1 MQVGVPEELC
11 GSWAIGK
18 KGLCFACGC
27 GKRGATPFQKCLM
40 QIWSTISCHFLAW
53 WLWCFRHVSW
63 KCQEDR
69 NKARIELQGIIQ
81 HHFPGAHTL
90 GRWCLDAVRVFTS
103 KKVMKQTC
111 RGWLLYS
118 SQCVLPRPSRT
129 SQIWKIV
136 FFSKCWRTRFF
147 VQNLSCFPWVYLFV
161 AILEAVSNLPQIQL
175 PIVFVC
181 ICDHWDRD
189 ANQSADDQPL
199 KIPLDRSSPCIFNE
213 FLDWMV
219 TCRSPCPSV
228 VPVTLETLHFA
239 SFLTRHSWPHF
250 DLSWHLTHWVELPR
264 RSSECEAGNGPW
276 RAKQEQEFSVYQ
288 THSEGALICISASV

>member
-18 KGLCFACGC
+18 NGVCFACGC

-53 WLWCFRHVSW
+53 WLWILWCFRHVSW

-90 GRWCLDAVRVFTS
+90 GRWCLDAVRLLTS

-118 SQCVLPRPSRT
+118 SQIVLPRPSRT
-129 SQIWKIV
+129 QQIWKIV
-136 FFSKCWRTRFF
+136 FFQKLVFLDPGRFF
-147 VQNLSCFPWVYLFV
+147 LNVFWQRCVSSKQNLYFNHDMGVEEPGSLFKTLVFFLGLPFCCDSWSC
-161 AILEAVSNLPQIQL
+161 I
-175 PIVFVC
+175 
-181 ICDHWDRD
+181 
-189 ANQSADDQPL
+189 
-199 KIPLDRSSPCIFNE
+199 
-213 FLDWMV
+213 
-219 TCRSPCPSV
+219 
-228 VPVTLETLHFA
+228 
-239 SFLTRHSWPHF
+239 
-250 DLSWHLTHWVELPR
+250 
-264 RSSECEAGNGPW
+264 
-276 RAKQEQEFSVYQ
+276 
-288 THSEGALICISASV
+288 

>member
-1 MQVGVPEELC
+1 VCSFRESETCTRNISHAPKRASSRHGEVVANMQVGVPEELC

-90 GRWCLDAVRVFTS
+90 GRWCLDAVRLFTS

-136 FFSKCWRTRFF
+136 FFKVLKNPVLRSKPQLFPLGLPFCCDSW
-147 VQNLSCFPWVYLFV
+147 SC
-161 AILEAVSNLPQIQL
+161 I
-175 PIVFVC
+175 
-181 ICDHWDRD
+181 
-189 ANQSADDQPL
+189 
-199 KIPLDRSSPCIFNE
+199 
-213 FLDWMV
+213 
-219 TCRSPCPSV
+219 
-228 VPVTLETLHFA
+228 
-239 SFLTRHSWPHF
+239 
-250 DLSWHLTHWVELPR
+250 
-264 RSSECEAGNGPW
+264 
-276 RAKQEQEFSVYQ
+276 
-288 THSEGALICISASV
+288 